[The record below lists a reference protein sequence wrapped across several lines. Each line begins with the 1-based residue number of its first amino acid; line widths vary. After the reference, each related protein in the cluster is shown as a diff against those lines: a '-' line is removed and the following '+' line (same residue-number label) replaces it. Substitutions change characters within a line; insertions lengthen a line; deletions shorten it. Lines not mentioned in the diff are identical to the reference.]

1 MENRL
6 GFANYTGNLVTSRLG
21 DLCERIMRKNSENQS
36 DLPLTISSIDGLV
49 DQRGYF
55 NKVVAA
61 KDMSGYYLLKCGEFA
76 YNKSYSVGYDYGTI
90 KRLNKYDEGC
100 LSTLYI

>member
-49 DQRGYF
+49 DQRDYF

-61 KDMSGYYLLKCGEFA
+61 KDMSG
-76 YNKSYSVGYDYGTI
+76 SSVRTG
-90 KRLNKYDEGC
+90 K
-100 LSTLYI
+100 